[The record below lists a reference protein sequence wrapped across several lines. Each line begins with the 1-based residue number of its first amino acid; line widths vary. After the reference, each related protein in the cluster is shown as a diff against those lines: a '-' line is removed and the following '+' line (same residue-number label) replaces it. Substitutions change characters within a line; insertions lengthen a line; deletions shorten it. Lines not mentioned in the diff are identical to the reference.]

1 MTSTS
6 ISTDDID
13 YDGGQSDGEDNTGR
27 RRRRKGAADEN
38 GKETEDEMR
47 KRILEELDEERKSL
61 EKELRELRTK
71 TEELKIA
78 GGSYMCVKEL
88 G

>member
-1 MTSTS
+1 
-6 ISTDDID
+6 
-13 YDGGQSDGEDNTGR
+13 
-27 RRRRKGAADEN
+27 
-38 GKETEDEMR
+38 MR

-78 GGSYMCVKEL
+78 GG
-88 G
+88 

>member
-1 MTSTS
+1 MISTSTS
-6 ISTDDID
+6 TDAID
-13 YDGGQSDGEDNTGR
+13 YDGAQSDGEDDTGR

-38 GKETEDEMR
+38 GKETEDELR

-78 GGSYMCVKEL
+78 GG
-88 G
+88 

>member
-6 ISTDDID
+6 TPTDDID
-13 YDGGQSDGEDNTGR
+13 YDGAQSDGEDDTGR

-78 GGSYMCVKEL
+78 GE
-88 G
+88 